1 MAVEL
6 TARPVLTRRRANQ
19 TPPARPCAAVLQKT
33 QGCGGRLK
41 AARQIAQDLPTPQ
54 RLPADF
60 QDLIG
65 NPSWPLVRIG
75 EAFKLWLIVPHVEC
89 LKDCKVTVLPAHKHQ
104 AVRLKIHGGST
115 RASEGRDVVVSVA
128 SHFWDD
134 SLKKYVMN
142 MSTCADG
149 RVRHMHAS
157 VHGRQG
163 LWRLGHVGESGGA
176 RAVQPVRAAQRRTPR
191 CLMLP

>member
-1 MAVEL
+1 M
-6 TARPVLTRRRANQ
+6 
-19 TPPARPCAAVLQKT
+19 LQKT

-142 MSTCADG
+142 MITCADG

-157 VHGRQG
+157 GCMGGKAFGALATLGSQG
-163 LWRLGHVGESGGA
+163 VLGLSNLCALLSAA
-176 RAVQPVRAAQRRTPR
+176 RHAA
-191 CLMLP
+191 